1 MKSYSQYKQE
11 DFVCEFFKNK
21 TNGFFVELGG
31 LDGIRHSNTYLL
43 ENKYMWN
50 GLIIEPSP
58 SLYLELKENRN
69 VITENILISN
79 KYEKGV
85 DFLYIEDKTKC
96 IGLQG
101 IMENYNKKHLNRIRN
116 ELNNDSKFYNII
128 KMDTTTLQKICEKYK
143 IYNIDYLSLDVE
155 GSELKVLQGI
165 DFNKINITL
174 IGVEINYEENKK
186 GIFDIL
192 NNDPNYIF
200 IKKLGDYFFKK
211 K

>member
-1 MKSYSQYKQE
+1 MYVIFLKIKKWI
-11 DFVCEFFKNK
+11 FL
-21 TNGFFVELGG
+21 ELGG
-31 LDGIRHSNTYLL
+31 LDGIRHSNTHLL

-58 SLYLELKENRN
+58 SLFLELKENRN
-69 VITENILISN
+69 VITENVLISN
-79 KYEKGV
+79 KYEKDV
-85 DFLYIEDKTKC
+85 EFLYIEDKTKC

-101 IMENYNKKHLNRIRN
+101 IMENYNKKHLNRCKN

-128 KMDTTTLQKICEKYK
+128 KMDTTTLQKICENYK

-174 IGVEINYEENKK
+174 IGVEINYEEDKK
-186 GIFDIL
+186 AIFDIL
-192 NNDPNYIF
+192 NNNNYIF
-200 IKKLGDYFFKK
+200 IKKFGDYFFKK

>member
-11 DFVCEFFKNK
+11 DFVCDFFKNK
-21 TNGFFVELGG
+21 KNGFFLELGG

-58 SLYLELKENRN
+58 SLFLELKKNRN

-79 KYEKGV
+79 KYEKDV
-85 DFLYIEDKTKC
+85 EFLYIEDKTKC

-174 IGVEINYEENKK
+174 IGVEINYEEDKK
-186 GIFDIL
+186 AIFDIL
-192 NNDPNYIF
+192 NNNNYIF
-200 IKKLGDYFFKK
+200 IKKFGDYFFKK